1 VREVKARAAL
11 GAAAIAVLL
20 GLAVGCG
27 SDDDGDTS
35 GTDATSTIESS
46 DDTTVADGIEPSA
59 ELTSYDSIAA
69 LHAELVANDV
79 ACGLEY
85 EGLRD
90 AGKEVS
96 ICVIEGE
103 QALLTIWDDP
113 SLVDEFVDSEVAADG
128 NVAAG
133 ANWTVDV
140 DSPAVAQTVAGALG
154 GIATGS

>member
-1 VREVKARAAL
+1 VRTRAAL
-11 GAAAIAVLL
+11 GAAALL
-20 GLAVGCG
+20 LALAVGCS
-27 SDDDGDTS
+27 SDDDGGADEPAATEATDQAPTS
-35 GTDATSTIESS
+35 DGGGQDGGTTAPDA
-46 DDTTVADGIEPSA
+46 D
-59 ELTSYDSIAA
+59 LTSYDDITA
-69 LHAELVANDV
+69 LHAELVANGV

-113 SLVDEFVDSEVAADG
+113 SLVAEFVDSEVAADG

-140 DSPAVAQTVAGALG
+140 DSPEVAQTVADALG
-154 GIATGS
+154 GIATGG